1 MRTGRCSLLVAT
13 LAFALNALPSYA
25 AGAEK
30 EPSESR
36 KDAAEAV
43 GEGNAARW
51 LDYYRRERGENWKQ
65 PAGEE
70 AQKSPPAGERS
81 TEPAKAEH

>member
-1 MRTGRCSLLVAT
+1 MRIRRCSLPVAT
-13 LAFALNALPSYA
+13 LAFALSASLPSA
-25 AGAEK
+25 TGAEK

-70 AQKSPPAGERS
+70 AQKSPPPGERS
-81 TEPAKAEH
+81 TQPAKAEH

>member
-1 MRTGRCSLLVAT
+1 MRLRRRILLVAT
-13 LAFALNALPSYA
+13 LAFALSASLPCA
-25 AGAEK
+25 ADAEK
-30 EPSESR
+30 EPAESR

-70 AQKSPPAGERS
+70 AQKSLPPAEES
-81 TEPAKAEH
+81 TQRGDTKH

>member
-1 MRTGRCSLLVAT
+1 MRNLRCSLLNAT
-13 LAFALNALPSYA
+13 LALAFSASLPYA

-30 EPSESR
+30 EPAESR

-65 PAGEE
+65 PVGEDTQKALPPE
-70 AQKSPPAGERS
+70 EKSPLPAE
-81 TEPAKAEH
+81 TKH

>member
-1 MRTGRCSLLVAT
+1 MRIRRYSLTVAT
-13 LAFALNALPSYA
+13 LAFALSASLPFA

-30 EPSESR
+30 EPSESH

-43 GEGNAARW
+43 GEGNTARW
-51 LDYYRRERGENWKQ
+51 FDYYRRERGENWKQ
-65 PAGEE
+65 PVGEE
-70 AQKSPPAGERS
+70 AQKSLPPGERS